1 MIGNGFYTRA
11 FEGATDSGSDPEYGK
26 KLMGMAWCPPLYGFT
41 PNVGAVANEV
51 AAVQNVVEQYNN
63 VLIYGDVNPDEVYP
77 QFLAALTDAG
87 IDAIIA
93 EFNTQAAS
101 FK

>member
-1 MIGNGFYTRA
+1 MVAGSTSNITNLTR
-11 FEGATDSGSDPEYGK
+11 ED
-26 KLMGMAWCPPLYGFT
+26 
-41 PNVGAVANEV
+41 
-51 AAVQNVVEQYNN
+51 VVDYYNN
-63 VLIYGDVNPDEVYP
+63 NYFPANMVTVITGDVNPDEVYP
-77 QFLAALTDAG
+77 QFLKALTDAG